1 MVAEGIHTINHLRH
15 TIHCMNDDPRE
26 YPPQA
31 VLGVEIPKA
40 GSPLDIQST
49 MDQGDITLLLKA
61 YRTTGLP
68 DDLYRMLLMAKVAAN
83 AWDGTTPHAYK
94 VWGTAFA
101 GTSAIIFIQDH
112 QDMSMTVGVPACKRC
127 TMAAWTR

>member
-1 MVAEGIHTINHLRH
+1 MGVRVGRSRYVDLLLT
-15 TIHCMNDDPRE
+15 D
-26 YPPQA
+26 
-31 VLGVEIPKA
+31 VFFSWGVE
-40 GSPLDIQST
+40 G
-49 MDQGDITLLLKA
+49 QGWQEGLWKGPYDSASGLV
-61 YRTTGLP
+61 RLP

-83 AWDGTTPHAYK
+83 AWDGTTPHAYM